1 MFSVFPF
8 ALRRSGA
15 VVNRSRVRAAAVVRD
30 TDNRWTDTRNGCPAA
45 IRLLGPAP
53 TRLRRVI
60 SPSVMRVVLDAVPA
74 PAEALVIR
82 ERPVPRPEPGWVL
95 IEVKAFGL
103 NRSELAPS

>member
-1 MFSVFPF
+1 
-8 ALRRSGA
+8 
-15 VVNRSRVRAAAVVRD
+15 
-30 TDNRWTDTRNGCPAA
+30 
-45 IRLLGPAP
+45 
-53 TRLRRVI
+53 
-60 SPSVMRVVLDAVPA
+60 MRVVLDAVPA